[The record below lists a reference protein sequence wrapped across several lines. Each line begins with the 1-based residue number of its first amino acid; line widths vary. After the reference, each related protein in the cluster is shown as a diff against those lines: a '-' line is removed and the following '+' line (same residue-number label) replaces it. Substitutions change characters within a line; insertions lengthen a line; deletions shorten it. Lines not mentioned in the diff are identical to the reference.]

1 MTTTSPE
8 SPATAE
14 TLWGLRIIDSDT
26 HFTEPPDLW
35 TSRVPASMKGRVPE
49 HRTIDGV
56 TGWYLDG
63 DVWSGIGGNTLARG
77 PRKVLGEH
85 VVQPFE
91 DVDPCAWQVPARLAL
106 MDQEGIYAAVVYP
119 NGVGFASNHIF
130 SIEDLKQRYEVLRI
144 YNDFFVD
151 IQAESGSR
159 LIPQAML
166 PIWDMDLTTM
176 EMERL
181 LSKGISGF
189 TLTDQPDKLGLPDLN
204 DPFFSPMW
212 ALANE
217 SRVPMNFHIGSG
229 WNRAVRS
236 DIEDVARRDLRH
248 VGELEKSEHY
258 WSSFGPQRRRSILS
272 TLLFLSNVRVIVN
285 FCMSDM
291 FDRYPNLKIVSAESG
306 VGWLPFILE
315 SMEYQLDENVT
326 SLEEGSLQK
335 RRPTEYFHDHM
346 FASFW
351 FEECGLIPEIVE
363 AVGARNILV
372 ETDVPHPTCL
382 YPGARG
388 RFAKALSHLDRDV
401 VKRIL
406 FDNAA
411 ELYGVKEPS
420 APVS

>member
-1 MTTTSPE
+1 MTITEASVSQPD
-8 SPATAE
+8 
-14 TLWGLRIIDSDT
+14 TLSGLSIIDCDS

-35 TSRVPASMKGRVPE
+35 TSRASASFKDRVPVQK
-49 HRTIDGV
+49 TADGV

-63 DVWSGIGGNTLARG
+63 EVWSGIGGNTIARG

-85 VVQPFE
+85 IVQPFDE
-91 DVDPCAWQVPARLAL
+91 VDPCAWQVGARLAL
-106 MDQEGIYAAVVYP
+106 MDAEGIHAAVIYP
-119 NGVGFASNHIF
+119 NGIGFASNHIF
-130 SIEDLKQRYEVLRI
+130 GIEDLVQRYEVLRI
-144 YNDFFVD
+144 YNDYFVD
-151 IQAESGSR
+151 LQKESGSR
-159 LIPQAML
+159 LLPQAML
-166 PIWDMDLTTM
+166 PVWDMDLTTR

-181 LSKGISGF
+181 LSEGITGF
-189 TLTDQPDKLGLPDLN
+189 TLTDQPEKIGLPDLD
-204 DPFFSPMW
+204 DPYFHPMW
-212 ALANE
+212 AVANE
-217 SRVPMNFHIGSG
+217 SGVPMNFHIGSG

-236 DIEDVARRDLRH
+236 DIEDNSRKDLRH
-248 VGELEKSEHY
+248 VGELATSSEHY
-258 WSSFGPQRRRSILS
+258 WSSFGPQRRRSILA

-285 FCMSDM
+285 FCMSDI

-326 SLEEGSLQK
+326 SVGEGSLQK

-351 FEECGLIPEIVE
+351 FEECGLIPELVQ
-363 AVGARNILV
+363 AVGARNIMV

-388 RFAKALSHLDRDV
+388 RFAKALSRLEHDV
-401 VKRIL
+401 VKRIV

-411 ELYGVKEPS
+411 ELYKISDPS
-420 APVS
+420 VA